1 MEEKKVVRVMLVD
14 DHPAIRRGLSVYLE
28 LHDDFSLVGE
38 AMNGVDAIKMID
50 TIRPD
55 VILMD
60 IHMPGMDGITAT
72 RLIRESYPNVKIIA
86 LTNYFEEKVIDD
98 ILAVGASDFI
108 IKDVSIDVLTAKI
121 REAIR
126 QIDEH

>member
-72 RLIRESYPNVKIIA
+72 RLIHQSYPNVKIIA

-108 IKDVSIDVLTAKI
+108 IKDVSIDDLTAKI